1 MPSGGSRSQKAASS
15 ESEGEESSRIS
26 THDEGSDTNYD
37 DDDGYDYD
45 SGGSSSSG
53 GSETECPTCEKERRK
68 ESKASKRPLE
78 KVDEVKGVDPGDL
91 APGTFLEDYM
101 NEGQPQQAPA
111 SATGAS
117 QQQQQQQPT
126 ANKKAKASSDED
138 SVSAIVKLAVQQYQQ
153 QQLQQQQQQ
162 QQQQQLQQQQQQQP
176 AEKKTKKPA
185 ASRLPAVGHKESGAF
200 ALAPAVFAPP
210 AKTAREQKQQ
220 QRVLA
225 RRLGNLGKQLQSA
238 LSEYQDLSRELNP
251 PGQQ

>member
-45 SGGSSSSG
+45 SGSSSSG

-117 QQQQQQQPT
+117 QQQQQQPT

-138 SVSAIVKLAVQQYQQ
+138 GVSAIVRLAVQQYQQ
-153 QQLQQQQQQ
+153 QQ
-162 QQQQQLQQQQQQQP
+162 QQQLQQQQQQQQQP

-185 ASRLPAVGHKESGAF
+185 AARLPAVGHKESGAF

>member
-153 QQLQQQQQQ
+153 QQLQQQ
-162 QQQQQLQQQQQQQP
+162 LQQQQQQNYTLTKTCNWP
-176 AEKKTKKPA
+176 KKNQKTRRRSSPRCRSQGIGSLRSSSGRFRA
-185 ASRLPAVGHKESGAF
+185 ARQDRSR
-200 ALAPAVFAPP
+200 
-210 AKTAREQKQQ
+210 AKTTAKGVGPQARQFRQAAAIGP
-220 QRVLA
+220 L
-225 RRLGNLGKQLQSA
+225 
-238 LSEYQDLSRELNP
+238 
-251 PGQQ
+251 

>member
-117 QQQQQQQPT
+117 QQQQQPT

-138 SVSAIVKLAVQQYQQ
+138 SVSAIVRLAVQQYQ
-153 QQLQQQQQQ
+153 
-162 QQQQQLQQQQQQQP
+162 QQQQQQQP

-185 ASRLPAVGHKESGAF
+185 AARLPAVGHKESGAF

-238 LSEYQDLSRELNP
+238 LSEYHDLSRELNP

>member
-45 SGGSSSSG
+45 SGSSSSSSGG

-117 QQQQQQQPT
+117 QQQQQQQQPT

-153 QQLQQQQQQ
+153 QQ
-162 QQQQQLQQQQQQQP
+162 QQQQP
-176 AEKKTKKPA
+176 AEKKTKKPV

>member
-45 SGGSSSSG
+45 SGSSTSG

-117 QQQQQQQPT
+117 QQQQQQPT

-153 QQLQQQQQQ
+153 QQLQQQLQQ
-162 QQQQQLQQQQQQQP
+162 QQQQQQQP
-176 AEKKTKKPA
+176 AENKTKKPA
-185 ASRLPAVGHKESGAF
+185 AARLPAVGHKESGAF

>member
-45 SGGSSSSG
+45 SGSSSSG

-117 QQQQQQQPT
+117 QQQQQPT

-153 QQLQQQQQQ
+153 QQLQQQLQ
-162 QQQQQLQQQQQQQP
+162 QQQQQQQP
-176 AEKKTKKPA
+176 AEKKTKKPV

>member
-68 ESKASKRPLE
+68 ESKASKRSLE

-153 QQLQQQQQQ
+153 QQ
-162 QQQQQLQQQQQQQP
+162 QQQQQP

-185 ASRLPAVGHKESGAF
+185 AARLPTVGHKESGAF

>member
-45 SGGSSSSG
+45 SGSSSSG

-117 QQQQQQQPT
+117 QQQQQQPT

-153 QQLQQQQQQ
+153 QQLQQQLQQQ
-162 QQQQQLQQQQQQQP
+162 QQQQQQQQP

-185 ASRLPAVGHKESGAF
+185 AARLPAVGHKESGAF

>member
-45 SGGSSSSG
+45 SGSSSSG

-68 ESKASKRPLE
+68 ESKASKRSLE

-138 SVSAIVKLAVQQYQQ
+138 SVSAIVRLAVQQYQQ
-153 QQLQQQQQQ
+153 Q
-162 QQQQQLQQQQQQQP
+162 QQQQQQQP

>member
-78 KVDEVKGVDPGDL
+78 KVNEVKGVDPGDL

-153 QQLQQQQQQ
+153 QQQ

-220 QRVLA
+220 QRALA

>member
-68 ESKASKRPLE
+68 ESKASKRSLE

-117 QQQQQQQPT
+117 QQQQQQPT

-138 SVSAIVKLAVQQYQQ
+138 SVSAIVRLAVQQYQQ
-153 QQLQQQQQQ
+153 QQLQQQLQQQ
-162 QQQQQLQQQQQQQP
+162 QQQQQQQQP
-176 AEKKTKKPA
+176 AEKKTKKPS

>member
-45 SGGSSSSG
+45 SGSSSSG

-117 QQQQQQQPT
+117 QQQQQQQQPT

-153 QQLQQQQQQ
+153 QQLQQQLQQQ
-162 QQQQQLQQQQQQQP
+162 QQQQQQQQP

-185 ASRLPAVGHKESGAF
+185 AARLPAVGHKESGAF

>member
-53 GSETECPTCEKERRK
+53 GSEAECPTCEKERRK

-117 QQQQQQQPT
+117 QQQQQQPT
-126 ANKKAKASSDED
+126 ANKKVKASSDED

-153 QQLQQQQQQ
+153 QQ
-162 QQQQQLQQQQQQQP
+162 QQQQQQQP